1 MATPTTIQQ
10 GSKGP
15 LVTLAQKHLTDRGYN
30 AGAADGLYGVRTRNA
45 VRSDQSDRMKE
56 TVQPLSVDGIIG
68 PRTWARLDPP
78 TIKMGAKGDP
88 VKLAQHLVGHFGI
101 NVAVDGDFGANT
113 EKAVKQFQGFMG
125 TLTVDGIAGPLT
137 WTALG
142 S

>member
-1 MATPTTIQQ
+1 MATPTTIKQ

-15 LVTLAQKHLTDRGYN
+15 LVTLAQRHLNDRGYS

-45 VRSDQSDRMKE
+45 VRADQNDRMNE

-68 PRTWARLDPP
+68 ARTWARLDPP

-88 VKLAQHLVGHFGI
+88 VKLVQHLVGHYGI
-101 NVAVDGDFGANT
+101 KVAVDGDFGAET
-113 EKAVKQFQGFMG
+113 QTAVKQFQGFMG
-125 TLTVDGIAGPLT
+125 ALAVDGIAGPLT